1 MAAFPTEHW
10 LQALMEKLNSD
21 ERHAQV
27 ARNWDGDILI
37 IIEPSGALAQE
48 VRWYLDLWHG
58 KCRDGYA
65 LEDTGSVN
73 PSFALRGPYDAFLSV
88 FRGELDILQALS
100 SHKISVQGD
109 VALLMRS
116 VPTVL
121 DFVRCCREVTDRYV

>member
-1 MAAFPTEHW
+1 MATFPTEQW
-10 LQALMEKLNSD
+10 LQALLEKLNSD
-21 ERHAQV
+21 ERHAHV
-27 ARNWDGDILI
+27 ARNWEGDILI

-58 KCRDGYA
+58 KCRDAYA
-65 LEDTGSVN
+65 LEDTASVD